1 MNTIY
6 VVKKDGK
13 IVASGTLQQCVIFV
27 LNVAERDVT
36 VKELEARNIIIEPA
50 PEGFVKA

>member
-6 VVKKDGK
+6 IVRKNGK
-13 IVASGTLQQCVIFV
+13 IITSGTLQQCVIFV

-36 VKELEARNIIIEPA
+36 VKELESRNIVIEPA
-50 PEGFVKA
+50 PQGFVKP